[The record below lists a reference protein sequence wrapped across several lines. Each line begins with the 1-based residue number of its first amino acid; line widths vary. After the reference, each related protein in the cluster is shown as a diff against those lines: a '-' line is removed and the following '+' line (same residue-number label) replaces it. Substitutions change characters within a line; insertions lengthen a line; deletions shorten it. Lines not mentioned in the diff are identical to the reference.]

1 MQSLNPCLHVEQ
13 RERGVYG
20 ASQDGKQG
28 GKERASEGE
37 RKGGREGGTQARE
50 RVSLVENVAGEEE
63 GRNIIA

>member
-1 MQSLNPCLHVEQ
+1 MEQ

-37 RKGGREGGTQARE
+37 RKGGRDASKGESKFSRD
-50 RVSLVENVAGEEE
+50 VAGEEE
-63 GRNIIA
+63 GRNVIA